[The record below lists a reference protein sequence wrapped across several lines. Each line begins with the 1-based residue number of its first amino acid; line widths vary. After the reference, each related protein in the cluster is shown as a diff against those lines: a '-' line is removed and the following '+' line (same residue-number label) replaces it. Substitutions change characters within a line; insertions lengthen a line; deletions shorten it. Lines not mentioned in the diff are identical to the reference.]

1 MLRQEHL
8 LSLEYEAYVGRKKL
22 FLLGLGG
29 LCLLLG
35 LLSVAWG
42 AVRIPVSE
50 VIEVLLGGG
59 EGRAKVIVVN
69 IRLPQTLAAMLAG
82 GGLSLAGLVMQAV
95 LRNPLGSPFTL
106 GISNAAAFGAAFSII
121 VLGSGT
127 MQSTAAD
134 AVTIMDHWL
143 TTGAAFAAAL
153 ACMGI
158 VLFIVSATGGAGE
171 VMVLAGVALSSL
183 FTAGTMFLQYFAD
196 DAQLAAT
203 VFWTFGDVSRASWRE
218 IPMMSA
224 LLALSSALFFYRRF
238 DLNAL
243 CCGDETA
250 VSLGVSASWIRLEAM
265 VVTSLLAAVMVAFL
279 GVIGFVGLVCPH
291 MLRRFLGGDHR
302 FLIPGS
308 VLLGAALLTGA
319 DMGAR
324 LLLAPRLLPVSI
336 FTAFMGAPVFV
347 ALLMKRRSRK

>member
-134 AVTIMDHWL
+134 AVTIMNHWL
-143 TTGAAFAAAL
+143 ATGAAFAAAL
-153 ACMGI
+153 A
-158 VLFIVSATGGAGE
+158 
-171 VMVLAGVALSSL
+171 SS
-183 FTAGTMFLQYFAD
+183 
-196 DAQLAAT
+196 
-203 VFWTFGDVSRASWRE
+203 S
-218 IPMMSA
+218 P
-224 LLALSSALFFYRRF
+224 
-238 DLNAL
+238 
-243 CCGDETA
+243 
-250 VSLGVSASWIRLEAM
+250 
-265 VVTSLLAAVMVAFL
+265 
-279 GVIGFVGLVCPH
+279 
-291 MLRRFLGGDHR
+291 
-302 FLIPGS
+302 
-308 VLLGAALLTGA
+308 
-319 DMGAR
+319 
-324 LLLAPRLLPVSI
+324 
-336 FTAFMGAPVFV
+336 
-347 ALLMKRRSRK
+347 